1 MIWLENVLVPRLK
14 NLFSKSTSKTKVVF
28 INVLT
33 FLPSIREQLRTP
45 GMESKIRVVV
55 AVTTLLL
62 GPLDVG
68 SSIVSKEGVL
78 EMILVM
84 ANSGDFLQQKVS
96 CEAIIAAASKKDK
109 AVSILGQGVQI
120 LKKLYQ
126 IGNDNIKV

>member
-1 MIWLENVLVPRLK
+1 
-14 NLFSKSTSKTKVVF
+14 
-28 INVLT
+28 
-33 FLPSIREQLRTP
+33 
-45 GMESKIRVVV
+45 MESKIRVVV

-109 AVSILGQGVQI
+109 AVSILGQGVMI

-126 IGNDNIKV
+126 IGNDNIKVRNSSARPKQYFNIIQVLCLATFR